1 MQIFYWS
8 VNFARHPRIAFDAW
22 WWWWWWY
29 HPRIASDAG
38 NSPGFVHILVF
49 CYWSISMTSSH
60 EHSHTISMIS
70 RPPAHFINLGCWSL
84 SFVFVDFWV
93 LRWYASGRRHP
104 EWCFLKF
111 SPPFGRRLCSGLW
124 LPPTVSGT
132 SSSRWRRRRPE
143 SSWRL
148 RRSVSCSRDH
158 SQPIRGQYHS
168 QPIRDQYPSH
178 VIAPSRSEAT
188 VSVS

>member
-1 MQIFYWS
+1 MMIMSSSHRIWRRKQ
-8 VNFARHPRIAFDAW
+8 PRII
-22 WWWWWWY
+22 
-29 HPRIASDAG
+29 P
-38 NSPGFVHILVF
+38 NPLLVS
-49 CYWSISMTSSH
+49 CYWSTISSH

-124 LPPTVSGT
+124 LSPTVSGT

-158 SQPIRGQYHS
+158 SQPIR
-168 QPIRDQYPSH
+168 DQYPSH
-178 VIAPSRSEAT
+178 VIAPSQSEAT
-188 VSVS
+188 VSVSLQLINVGTFSQMFDRIIIYYIIPSQTWIWLKN